1 MKWIIFLQKL
11 MQEKVRMPAIRI
23 LTFSVMILTRRHSCT
38 PRRGILS
45 AFPGRSY
52 HRSFFFIL
60 TLLPYFVYSL

>member
-1 MKWIIFLQKL
+1 MDTKLQAL
-11 MQEKVRMPAIRI
+11 RAPRTQEGPRLRQNVQTAQSPPAQR
-23 LTFSVMILTRRHSCT
+23 S

-60 TLLPYFVYSL
+60 TLLPGFVYSL